1 MAMAALEL
9 EDLHVFL
16 GDSYVVQGV
25 SLAVAE
31 GRSAA
36 ILGRNGVGKTTLLRA
51 VMGLTER
58 PRRGVVRWA
67 ERDLTQVPAWQRSQA
82 GFGYV
87 PQGRRVF
94 PSLSVEENLLVA
106 RRAPRL
112 GLEPWTIDRLYRL
125 FPNLAA
131 RRLQRASVLSG
142 GEQQMLA
149 IGRALIGNPR
159 VILLDEPTEG
169 LAPAFVARVL
179 EVLKEVRRAGL
190 AVLLV
195 EQNFRFAA
203 ALADE
208 THVMQA
214 GRIVHRGENLSEA
227 ELNDLAERYLGVG
240 TGSAAA

>member
-1 MAMAALEL
+1 MARLEL
-9 EDLHVFL
+9 ADLHVFL
-16 GDSYVVQGV
+16 GESYVVQGV
-25 SLAVAE
+25 SLVIAE

-51 VMGLTER
+51 VMGLTEP
-58 PRRGVVRWA
+58 PRQGTIRWDGVAVTA
-67 ERDLTQVPAWQRSQA
+67 TPAWFRSKA

-94 PSLSVEENLLVA
+94 PSLSVEENLRVA
-106 RRAPRL
+106 RRAPRE

-125 FPNLAA
+125 FPNLEA
-131 RRLQRASVLSG
+131 RRTQRASVLSG

-159 VILLDEPTEG
+159 IILLDEPTEG

-208 THVMQA
+208 IHVMQA
-214 GRIVHRGENLSEA
+214 GRIVHRCEKPSDA
-227 ELNDLAERYLGVG
+227 DLADLADRYLGVG

>member
-1 MAMAALEL
+1 MARLEL
-9 EDLHVFL
+9 ADLHVFL
-16 GDSYVVQGV
+16 GESYVVQGV
-25 SLAVAE
+25 SLVIAE

-51 VMGLTER
+51 VMGLTEP
-58 PRRGVVRWA
+58 PRQGTIRWNA
-67 ERDLTQVPAWQRSQA
+67 VAVTATPAWLRSKA

-94 PSLSVEENLLVA
+94 PSLSVEENLRVA
-106 RRAPRL
+106 RRAPRE

-125 FPNLAA
+125 FPNLQA
-131 RRLQRASVLSG
+131 RRTQRASVLSG

-159 VILLDEPTEG
+159 IILLDEPTEG

-208 THVMQA
+208 IHVMQA
-214 GRIVHRGENLSEA
+214 GRIVHRCEKPSEA
-227 ELNDLAERYLGVG
+227 DLTDLADRYLGIG

>member
-1 MAMAALEL
+1 MAELALD
-9 EDLHVFL
+9 DLHVFL
-16 GDSYVVQGV
+16 GESYVVQGV

-51 VMGLTER
+51 VMGLTDT
-58 PRRGVVRWA
+58 PRQGAVRWDEA
-67 ERDLTQVPAWQRSQA
+67 DVTRAPAWQRSQA

-94 PSLSVEENLLVA
+94 PSLSVEENLRVA
-106 RRAPRL
+106 RRAPRP
-112 GLEPWTIDRLYRL
+112 GLTPWTIEKLYAL

-131 RRLQRASVLSG
+131 RRLQRAAVLSG

-159 VILLDEPTEG
+159 IILLDEPTEG

-179 EVLKEVRRAGL
+179 DVLQEVRRAGQ
-190 AVLLV
+190 AILLV

-208 THVMQA
+208 IHVMQA
-214 GRIVHRGENLSEA
+214 GRFVYRGEHLSAA
-227 ELNDLAERYLGVG
+227 ELDEVAERYLGVG
-240 TGSAAA
+240 TA